1 MWFES
6 CFVPTSMLLEGLCN
20 VEEDPPAWL
29 ADLFFARG
37 GHTLESYVTNP
48 TRADRIKCMK
58 ELQCY
63 SLPFGAL
70 TICARSPFYCSLILR
85 LNSAL
90 LAACFQPWAW
100 MHSNHSLY
108 FSLKRA
114 FWKTKTNLEQ
124 KKENLHLQGDIVVTC
139 FRSLKLPWHQR
150 IFIWLREIHTDQH
163 PYSHH
168 KPFLYQLLWI
178 GQEVKCTKKHK
189 ECTSQFQSHKPLLQ
203 LLSREEDMLSFIP
216 SF

>member
-1 MWFES
+1 
-6 CFVPTSMLLEGLCN
+6 MLKKIPCLACRSVLCQRRSYPRVIRN
-20 VEEDPPAWL
+20 QPNARRPYQVHERTAM
-29 ADLFFARG
+29 LFFAFW
-37 GHTLESYVTNP
+37 
-48 TRADRIKCMK
+48 RAHNMC
-58 ELQCY
+58 
-63 SLPFGAL
+63 AL
-70 TICARSPFYCSLILR
+70 TLLLLVDPPTEFCASCGLFPAVGLDAFKPFFIFL
-85 LNSAL
+85 
-90 LAACFQPWAW
+90 FKKG
-100 MHSNHSLY
+100 
-108 FSLKRA
+108 FLK
-114 FWKTKTNLEQ
+114 KKTNLEQ